1 MKRSA
6 DLPETL
12 SPVLA
17 FEDCYPAR
25 YVDAMHTHDRGQ
37 LSFALSG
44 VMKIATDEGSYFLP
58 PNRAIWIPAGVRH
71 QVYCRGE
78 VRFLVLYVDAQF
90 GRQSRTTR
98 VFEVSPLV
106 RALMGE
112 VATFTDRHVFN
123 ERENKLVD
131 LLFEEMERMPLVL
144 ARAALP
150 TDRQLRRVCEAI
162 IAEPSDTRSIDAWA
176 KVAGMGRRTFT
187 RAFRNETGMS
197 LAVWRSQVRVMEA
210 AERIASGE
218 SINTV
223 AYEMGYESASAFIAM
238 FHRVLGAPPRA
249 YCRAQR
255 ETQMQWP

>member
-6 DLPETL
+6 DLPEAL
-12 SPVLA
+12 SPVVAL
-17 FEDCYPAR
+17 EDCYPAR

-37 LSFALSG
+37 LSFAISG
-44 VMKIATDEGSYFLP
+44 VMKITTDDGSFFLP

-71 QVYCRGE
+71 QAYCRGE
-78 VRFLVLYVDAQF
+78 VRFLVLYVDAKY
-90 GRQSRTTR
+90 GRQLGTTR

-112 VATFTDRHVFN
+112 VATFTDRQVFN
-123 ERENKLVD
+123 EREVKLVE
-131 LLFEEMERMPLVL
+131 LLFEEMERMPHLL

-150 TDRQLRRVCEAI
+150 TDRQLRRVCDAL
-162 IAEPSDTRSIDAWA
+162 IADPSDTRSIDEWA

-187 RAFRNETGMS
+187 RAFRAETGMS

-210 AERIASGE
+210 ASRIASGE
-218 SINTV
+218 TINAV
-223 AYEMGYESASAFIAM
+223 AYEMGYESPSAFIAM

-249 YCRAQR
+249 YIRSQLGA
-255 ETQMQWP
+255 QMQRA